1 MMRLKTRMLKKRQM
15 LVNQQLE
22 QVFTMHPI
30 HPRIVMYWL
39 MLLSSTQSLIHSK
52 LVTHFTGVAIKH
64 EHGGPIDLLNL
75 WKSVPPRSTQFL
87 DLEAKHDSDDD
98 SGISTSESGDLTPGF
113 ISDNDD
119 CVAKADDNTA
129 DMDVLAEMLPV
140 TARRVREV
148 HGKRQRL

>member
-30 HPRIVMYWL
+30 HPRIVMCWL

-148 HGKRQRL
+148 HSKRQRL

>member
-30 HPRIVMYWL
+30 HPPIVMYWL

-119 CVAKADDNTA
+119 CVSKADDNTA
-129 DMDVLAEMLPV
+129 DMNVLAEMLPV

>member
-1 MMRLKTRMLKKRQM
+1 M
-15 LVNQQLE
+15 
-22 QVFTMHPI
+22 
-30 HPRIVMYWL
+30 
-39 MLLSSTQSLIHSK
+39 
-52 LVTHFTGVAIKH
+52 VTHFTGVAIKH

-119 CVAKADDNTA
+119 CVSKADDNTA
-129 DMDVLAEMLPV
+129 DMNVLAEMLPV